1 MHASWGFMA
10 TKKVRIINIY
20 LNLNYHTIIA
30 KQASRRDKQIS
41 LLISNFC
48 VVGHPS
54 GAACD
59 F

>member
-1 MHASWGFMA
+1 MA
-10 TKKVRIINIY
+10 TRKVRIINIY

-30 KQASRRDKQIS
+30 KQASRIDKQIS